1 MTRLEL
7 IHELPG
13 RVRLRFQP
21 PMPMHQAI
29 GLQERLS
36 STWPDFSFRLWGL
49 GQGLVIHNGNTPLS
63 PDLIVEL
70 TALALE
76 PVEITPQWRARLME
90 ALMLLAILGW
100 ALPVLPGTPFFL
112 MAVALRSWR
121 R

>member
-13 RVRLRFQP
+13 RMRLRFQP
-21 PMPMHQAI
+21 PMPVHQAI
-29 GLQERLS
+29 GLLERLS
-36 STWPDFSFRLWGL
+36 STWPDLSFRLWGQ
-49 GQGLVIHNGNTPLS
+49 GQGLVIHNGNAPLS

-70 TALALE
+70 TALVRE
-76 PVEITPQWRARLME
+76 PEKTTPHWREGLIE
-90 ALMLLAILGW
+90 AFMLLAILGW

-112 MAVALRSWR
+112 MALALRAWR

>member
-13 RVRLRFQP
+13 RMRLRFQP
-21 PMPMHQAI
+21 PLPVHQAM

-36 STWPDFSFRLWGL
+36 STWPGLTFRLWGL
-49 GQGLVIHNGNTPLS
+49 GQGLVVYNGSVPLS
-63 PDLIVEL
+63 PDLIDEL
-70 TALALE
+70 TALVSE
-76 PVEITPQWRARLME
+76 PVEHTPHWRDSLIE
-90 ALMLLAILGW
+90 ALMVLAILGW

-112 MAVALRSWR
+112 LALALRGWR